1 MKPLLSLHDQ
11 GTRCS
16 SFFPPPATSPL
27 PSNSAG
33 SSLKRLLLVL
43 VSLGFPCLGEC
54 SHASLKHP
62 RPPPPRAP
70 SLALNSQT
78 DRAAASSL
86 LPLPH
91 PNSPCLLWFGQLKN
105 WDTLHTHRH
114 TLIYIYICVLCCF
127 FHGIPQGTAD
137 TGRDVHR
144 EQNPLR
150 LRFEPS
156 PHTVDRIAFFSWSR
170 FH

>member
-62 RPPPPRAP
+62 PPAH
-70 SLALNSQT
+70 
-78 DRAAASSL
+78 
-86 LPLPH
+86 PL
-91 PNSPCLLWFGQLKN
+91 LLWIHRQTELQPPLYFHFLTQTPPAFCGLDS
-105 WDTLHTHRH
+105 WRTEIPCTHTDTHL
-114 TLIYIYICVLCCF
+114 YIYICVLCCF

>member
-62 RPPPPRAP
+62 DPPAH
-70 SLALNSQT
+70 
-78 DRAAASSL
+78 
-86 LPLPH
+86 PL
-91 PNSPCLLWFGQLKN
+91 LLWIHRQTELQPPLYFHFLTQTPPAFCGLDS
-105 WDTLHTHRH
+105 WRTEILCTHTHTHLYRYIFVYCVVFLMGSH
-114 TLIYIYICVLCCF
+114 RVQQTPAEMYIGNRTHSGLGLSPALTL
-127 FHGIPQGTAD
+127 
-137 TGRDVHR
+137 
-144 EQNPLR
+144 
-150 LRFEPS
+150 
-156 PHTVDRIAFFSWSR
+156 
-170 FH
+170 

>member
-54 SHASLKHP
+54 SHASLN
-62 RPPPPRAP
+62 PPPPHTL
-70 SLALNSQT
+70 SCSEFT
-78 DRAAASSL
+78 DRQSCSLLSTSTSSPK
-86 LPLPH
+86 LPLPSVVWTAEELRY
-91 PNSPCLLWFGQLKN
+91 PA
-105 WDTLHTHRH
+105 HTQTHA
-114 TLIYIYICVLCCF
+114 YIYICVLCCF
-127 FHGIPQGTAD
+127 FDGIPQGTAD

-156 PHTVDRIAFFSWSR
+156 PHTVDRIAFFS
-170 FH
+170 